1 MIVTLLAIAV
11 VTIWLALAIARD
23 LFWLSPIED
32 KMPFAPPAHWPRVTA
47 VIPARNE
54 ADVIGET
61 IASVVRQYY
70 PGAFN
75 VVLVDDSS
83 QDDTANIARQ
93 AAMDAAHPLEII
105 AAPALPTGWTG
116 KLWAVSSGIA
126 HTNSGTG
133 VPNDAPDFYWLTDA
147 DIVHA
152 PDTLRNLVSR
162 AVATNC
168 VLVSRMALLRCES
181 LAERALVPAFVF
193 FFQLLYPFRAVN
205 NPRRRIAAAAGGCV
219 LVSRS
224 ALAEAG
230 GIGVIRRALIDDCAL
245 GAAMKGRGKIWLG
258 LSRDTVSIRPYPR
271 FGDIGTMIA
280 RSAYAQLGYKP
291 ALLVGTIVG
300 LILTYLAAPLL
311 ALFGTG
317 LERWA
322 GVIGWLMM
330 ALLFQPML
338 HLYRR
343 SPLWGLALPLIATFY
358 GAATLWSA
366 WQYHRGRGGQW
377 KGRIQAALQ

>member
-1 MIVTLLAIAV
+1 MIVTILAVAV
-11 VTIWLALAIARD
+11 VTIWLGLAIARD
-23 LFWLSPIED
+23 LFWLCPIED

-54 ADVIGET
+54 DEVIGKT
-61 IASVVRQYY
+61 ISSVVRQDY
-70 PGAFN
+70 PGAFK

-83 QDDTANIARQ
+83 QDNTAVIAGQ

-105 AAPALPTGWTG
+105 AAPALPAGWTG

-126 HTNSGTG
+126 HTNSKTG
-133 VPNDAPDFYWLTDA
+133 AADDMPDFYWLTDA
-147 DIVHA
+147 DIVHT
-152 PDTLRNLVSR
+152 PDTLRNLVAR

-181 LAERALVPAFVF
+181 LAERALIPAFVF

-219 LVSRS
+219 LVSRL
-224 ALAEAG
+224 ALAEVG
-230 GIGVIRRALIDDCAL
+230 GIAAIRRALIDDCAL
-245 GAAMKGRGKIWLG
+245 GAAMKGHGRIWLG
-258 LSRDTVSIRPYPR
+258 LSRDTVSIRPNPR
-271 FGDIGTMIA
+271 FGDIGAMIA
-280 RSAYAQLGYKP
+280 RSAYAQLGYNP
-291 ALLVGTIVG
+291 ALLVGTILG
-300 LILTYLAAPLL
+300 LMLTYLAAPLL

-317 LERWA
+317 FERWA
-322 GVIGWLMM
+322 GVIGWLVMVI
-330 ALLFQPML
+330 LFQPML